1 MLLEEHQSVVK
12 FIESS
17 KHDAHLKLKE
27 ASTRFGCPYNTV
39 LAIFFQQVQK
49 KLKRLSYLHSDPHV
63 QADHLKHFES
73 QNNGSEDGLY
83 KFAIDLGLPPVMLA
97 KMLIELLGLNKNTT
111 STQILKNTNLIKD
124 NVFKLQVQ
132 YCLENDSEFGPNID
146 VIKKSIGDEYE
157 LILKDKLTFM
167 NISFKD
173 ENVLRDQG
181 YDKTP
186 DLLLTVPIAIGNHVI
201 NWIES
206 KASFGDEYTHRQYLR
221 EQYWSYWN
229 RFGSGLVI
237 YWFGFIDELADQTLD
252 KGIIIMDYMPS
263 KITTIL

>member
-1 MLLEEHQSVVK
+1 MRMDLYHEIIR

-17 KHDAHLKLKE
+17 SHNTSSTLKE
-27 ASTRFGCPYNTV
+27 ASERFGCQYNTV

-49 KLKRLSYLHSDPHV
+49 KLKRISYLHSDIHV
-63 QADHLKHFES
+63 QADHLKYYEFQH
-73 QNNGSEDGLY
+73 NGKKEFIHDM
-83 KFAIDLGLPPVMLA
+83 AIKLGLPPVMLS
-97 KMLIELLGLNKNTT
+97 KMLIELLGINKNQT
-111 STQILKNTNLIKD
+111 SAQLLRDTNLIED
-124 NVFKLQVQ
+124 NVLKQQVNH
-132 YCLENDSEFGPNID
+132 CLENDDQFGPNID
-146 VIKKSIGDEYE
+146 LIKRSIGDEYE
-157 LILKDKLTFM
+157 SILKDKLTLM
-167 NISFKD
+167 NVQFKD
-173 ENVLRDQG
+173 ENILRTQG

-186 DLLLTVPIAIGNHVI
+186 DLLLTVPIAINNHVI

-206 KASFGDEYTHRQYLR
+206 KGSFGDDYTHRQYLR

-263 KITTIL
+263 KITTIS